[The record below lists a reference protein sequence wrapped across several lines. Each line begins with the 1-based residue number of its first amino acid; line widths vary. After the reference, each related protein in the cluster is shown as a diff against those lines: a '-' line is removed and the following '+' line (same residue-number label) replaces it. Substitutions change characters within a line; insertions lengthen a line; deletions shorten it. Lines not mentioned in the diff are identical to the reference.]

1 MLRSPIL
8 SAGVNFMEAEVRRD
22 TTWLR
27 SLWPAVFLMFAAAS
41 ETEAG
46 ATLDRVRS
54 KGVLVEVTNQAY
66 PPFSFINERSEPDGF
81 DVDVAREVAKRLGVT
96 LEVHAPSWE
105 VIVSGQW
112 GGRWDICICSMTPTK
127 ERREI
132 FDFVQFYY
140 ATPTTVV
147 VNKDETKLRSAAD
160 LTGKRV
166 GAEAGS
172 TYEKYLNKA
181 LIIAT
186 PDGNPAPPISYPF
199 AALEVVP
206 YQSEGEAFQDLA
218 LGSGKRLDAIVTNYV
233 TALDRVKKE
242 GRFKAVG
249 DSLYFEPNYVA
260 VEKGDP
266 EFNELISSIIRDL
279 KQNGTLRTLS
289 IKWTGIDVTNY

>member
-1 MLRSPIL
+1 MSPLTIL
-8 SAGVNFMEAEVRRD
+8 LAGVVVRGLKAR
-22 TTWLR
+22 R
-27 SLWPAVFLMFAAAS
+27 AAARVCSLWPAGILVLAMMG

-46 ATLDRVRS
+46 ATLDRIRH
-54 KGVLVEVTNQAY
+54 KGILVEVTNQGY
-66 PPFSFINERSEPDGF
+66 PPFSFINERGEPDGF
-81 DVDVAREVAKRLGVT
+81 DVDVAREVAKHLGVA
-96 LEVHAPSWE
+96 LEVHTPSWE

-127 ERREI
+127 ERQEI

-147 VNKDETKLRSAAD
+147 VNKDETRIQSAVD

-172 TYEKYLNKA
+172 TYENYLNKS
-181 LIIAT
+181 LIIDT
-186 PDGNPAPPISYPF
+186 PDDNSLPPIPYPF
-199 AALEVVP
+199 GSLEIVP

-218 LGSGKRLDAIVTNYV
+218 LGAGRRLDAIITNYV
-233 TALDRVKKE
+233 TALDRIKKE
-242 GRFKAVG
+242 GRFKTAG

-266 EFNELISSIIRDL
+266 EFNQIISSIIRDL
-279 KQNGTLRTLS
+279 KQDGTLKTLS
-289 IKWTGIDVTNY
+289 LKWTNIDVTNY